1 MIHNRKLEKMKAF
14 FSLPS
19 LLFSILL
26 PTSFCLREQENSLL
40 SQQSKLEVVSK
51 PPTME
56 MALFRH
62 FFPLELLSNLLIKK
76 EHGKNDDPNAH
87 KRKGRANESYD

>member
-1 MIHNRKLEKMKAF
+1 MIYNRKIEKMKVF

-19 LLFSILL
+19 LRFSILL

-40 SQQSKLEVVSK
+40 GQQSKLEVVSK

-62 FFPLELLSNLLIKK
+62 FFPLELLSNLLIEK

>member
-1 MIHNRKLEKMKAF
+1 MIHNRKIEKMKAF

-40 SQQSKLEVVSK
+40 GQQSKLEVVSK
-51 PPTME
+51 PPAME

-62 FFPLELLSNLLIKK
+62 FFPLELLSYPLIKK